1 MSNFAIYAQAQNL
14 SSLKTGASASPVT
27 YSEISKSQSYAL
39 TGGSTD
45 EVKLSYSAPQNFNCV
60 AITGLNDFP
69 TITVTKTLSA
79 SDTALGTISG
89 PDYAAT
95 SRARGTFNALLIFAD
110 QSADD
115 ITLTFSTPY
124 PTGFRT
130 VFAGYLVF
138 QPLDN
143 FEQGVGFVD
152 ATDFDTVATRSSSY
166 QTTRSRLRAFN
177 PSMMRLSDDEFHNV
191 NYAKYLIGDDNC
203 LAVLDSSNTS
213 PEMWIVASIAG
224 GSSQLIDDGHNQQNI
239 QFKEANKWL

>member
-1 MSNFAIYAQAQNL
+1 M
-14 SSLKTGASASPVT
+14 
-27 YSEISKSQSYAL
+27 
-39 TGGSTD
+39 
-45 EVKLSYSAPQNFNCV
+45 
-60 AITGLNDFP
+60 

-79 SDTALGTISG
+79 SDTSLGTISG
-89 PDYAAT
+89 SDYEAT

-124 PTGFRT
+124 PAGFRT

-177 PSMMRLSDDEFHNV
+177 PSMTRLSDDEFHNV